1 MKKFAICL
9 PTLNPGNNWEKF
21 LDSFNCQIDRPYCVL
36 IVDSS
41 SADATVEKALDNGF
55 LVEVIKRENFDHGGV
70 RNRAIEALNEAEVI
84 IFLTQDVL
92 LADPQALGHLL
103 DCFDDASV
111 GLAYGRQLPHLGS
124 GPIEAHAR
132 VFNYSKRS
140 LKKSLDDTRN
150 WGLKTAFSSNSFAAY
165 RRTALEAVGGFPER
179 CIVSE
184 DTYVAAKMILA
195 GWKIAYCAEA
205 QVYHSHNYN
214 FRQEFQRYFDIGVF
228 HAREPWVRERFG
240 GAEGEGLRFLKSEMK
255 YLAAKAPW
263 LIPSALIRTPIRYLG
278 FRAGLAEKLLPVAV
292 KRRLS
297 MQKAFWGKEL

>member
-1 MKKFAICL
+1 M
-9 PTLNPGNNWEKF
+9 
-21 LDSFNCQIDRPYCVL
+21 
-36 IVDSS
+36 
-41 SADATVEKALDNGF
+41 
-55 LVEVIKRENFDHGGV
+55 
-70 RNRAIEALNEAEVI
+70 
-84 IFLTQDVL
+84 
-92 LADPQALGHLL
+92 
-103 DCFDDASV
+103 
-111 GLAYGRQLPHLGS
+111 
-124 GPIEAHAR
+124 
-132 VFNYSKRS
+132 
-140 LKKSLDDTRN
+140 
-150 WGLKTAFSSNSFAAY
+150 
-165 RRTALEAVGGFPER
+165 
-179 CIVSE
+179 
-184 DTYVAAKMILA
+184 AAKMILA